1 MLSDKNVF
9 ILELSV
15 YCVRGTIL
23 GIWGCSA
30 ESDKALNFRE
40 FRLKGRCGRRSKKD
54 LCLLTGF
61 VVVPLIKMGVIGG
74 KQTFGEK
81 IMTLIEERNMRCP

>member
-15 YCVRGTIL
+15 YCVWGTIL

-40 FRLKGRCGRRSKKD
+40 FRLKGQCGRRSKKD
-54 LCLLTGF
+54 LCLLTGC

-81 IMTLIEERNMRCP
+81 IMSLIEGRNMRCP